1 MFHVAHIEDN
11 EDLQAVL
18 SNPHRHCGNELF
30 LLTSGFL
37 LRNCNF
43 NDIRLNDRDIHL
55 SLSRQVTSVSQFSP
69 DVKGFYCCFSDD
81 FINQVYTKE
90 NIENDLEFINSFL
103 FHYPL
108 RLNKTVFLRIE
119 YLCNALLEL
128 NIVDLNSADLNSSIN
143 HSKSLIQTY
152 LVAVIYEIKKM
163 MIDSGLDFYPS
174 KAFLITKKYNDL
186 LAANVSNERSVDFYA
201 KQLDI
206 TPNHLNKSV
215 KTVTGR
221 TAITILNEMSIQEA
235 KMQLKHTSLSISD
248 IAFQLGFE
256 DLSYFSRFFKK
267 ATGMSPMD
275 YRRN

>member
-1 MFHVAHIEDN
+1 MSVTDFHVAHIEEN
-11 EDLQAVL
+11 EDLRRIL
-18 SNPHRHCGNELF
+18 SNPHRHSGNELF
-30 LLTSGFL
+30 LLTSGFII
-37 LRNCNF
+37 RNCNF

-55 SLSRQVTSVSQFSP
+55 SLSRQVTSISQFSP

-90 NIENDLEFINSFL
+90 NIENDLEFISSFL
-103 FHYPL
+103 FRYPL
-108 RLNKTVFLRIE
+108 RLNKNVFLRIE
-119 YLCNALLEL
+119 YLFKVLF
-128 NIVDLNSADLNSSIN
+128 DLNSASN
-143 HSKSLIQTY
+143 HVESLMQTY
-152 LVAVIYEIKKM
+152 LVAIIYEIKKL

-186 LAANVSNERSVDFYA
+186 LAANVGNERSVDFYA

-215 KTVTGR
+215 KTVTGK
-221 TAITILNEMSIQEA
+221 TAVTILNEMSIQEA

-267 ATGMSPMD
+267 ATGMSPME
-275 YRRN
+275 YRKN

>member
-1 MFHVAHIEDN
+1 MSVTDFRIAHIEDN
-11 EDLQAVL
+11 KDLQQVL

-30 LLTSGFL
+30 LLTSGFI

-43 NDIRLNDRDIHL
+43 NDIRLNERDIHL

-90 NIENDLEFINSFL
+90 SIENDLEFINSFL

-128 NIVDLNSADLNSSIN
+128 NFTFDS
-143 HSKSLIQTY
+143 SKSLIQAY
-152 LVAVIYEIKKM
+152 LIAVVYEIKKL
-163 MIDSGLDFYPS
+163 MIGSGLDFYPS

-201 KQLDI
+201 GQLDI

-235 KMQLKHTSLSISD
+235 KMQLKHTNQSISD

-267 ATGMSPMD
+267 ATGVSPME
-275 YRRN
+275 YRKN

>member
-1 MFHVAHIEDN
+1 MSVTDFCVAHIEDN
-11 EDLQAVL
+11 GDLQAVL
-18 SNPHRHCGNELF
+18 SNPRRHSGNELF
-30 LLTSGFL
+30 LLTSGYII
-37 LRNCNF
+37 RNCNF

-69 DVKGFYCCFSDD
+69 SAKGFYCSFSDD

-90 NIENDLEFINSFL
+90 NIENDLEFISSFL

-119 YLCNALLEL
+119 YLFNALL
-128 NIVDLNSADLNSSIN
+128 DLNVSLNHN
-143 HSKSLIQTY
+143 KSLIQTY
-152 LVAVIYEIKKM
+152 LVAIIYEIKRL

-186 LAANVSNERSVDFYA
+186 LAENVSHERSVDFYA

-235 KMQLKHTSLSISD
+235 KMKLKYTNHSISD

-267 ATGMSPMD
+267 VTGMSPVE
-275 YRRN
+275 YRKN

>member
-1 MFHVAHIEDN
+1 
-11 EDLQAVL
+11 
-18 SNPHRHCGNELF
+18 
-30 LLTSGFL
+30 
-37 LRNCNF
+37 
-43 NDIRLNDRDIHL
+43 
-55 SLSRQVTSVSQFSP
+55 
-69 DVKGFYCCFSDD
+69 
-81 FINQVYTKE
+81 
-90 NIENDLEFINSFL
+90 
-103 FHYPL
+103 
-108 RLNKTVFLRIE
+108 
-119 YLCNALLEL
+119 
-128 NIVDLNSADLNSSIN
+128 
-143 HSKSLIQTY
+143 
-152 LVAVIYEIKKM
+152 

-201 KQLDI
+201 GQLDI

-235 KMQLKHTSLSISD
+235 KMQLKHTNQSISD

-267 ATGMSPMD
+267 ATGMSPME